1 MYLELR
7 RRGFSVHIGKLADKE
22 IDFVATKQEQKIYV
36 QVCRTLPED
45 SDREVGNL
53 KLIKDNF
60 PKYVVT
66 MDSSVCGTDEGIKII
81 HIKDFLLEKNW

>member
-1 MYLELR
+1 MYLGLR
-7 RRGFSVHIGKLADKE
+7 LRGFSVYIGKLADKE

-53 KLIKDNF
+53 KLI
-60 PKYVVT
+60 YVVT

-81 HIKDFLLEKNW
+81 HF